1 MFGSSPTYW
10 DQRRLQDQMLGF
22 RARELA
28 TRDADV
34 ASMVPLRQAQT
45 LLTSTQAQVL
55 PEQTAAA
62 TGFTRAQTAR
72 QLLENQF
79 FPRVTEAGLG
89 LTRAQTGLTQANIG
103 LSRANAT
110 EAGARAGLLGTQRT
124 QIQRL
129 WEPVTD
135 DVMQRVLGWMYP
147 RQP

>member
-1 MFGSSPTYW
+1 MVGYW
-10 DQRRLQDQMLGF
+10 DMRRLVDQKYALQ
-22 RARELA
+22 AREIAAREAETQAMGMLRA
-28 TRDADV
+28 QQARLTGVQADV
-34 ASMVPLRQAQT
+34 LPGQA
-45 LLTSTQAQVL
+45 
-55 PEQTAAA
+55 AAA
-62 TGFTRAQTAR
+62 TGFTQAQTAR